1 MPKRSLASLQDLA
14 VDSIVTQVLEQDQ
27 GHVFRLL
34 ARVRRTG
41 PTLRD
46 DDVLELI
53 EGEVA
58 YRVLAR
64 HVPTHARAL
73 LEDLL
78 ERRPMYGAKIPLG
91 DPAAASGTDE
101 MDDDRWYSW
110 RQQLGQAVA
119 ALFGVEIPTTWEF
132 GEDPSEVQIPGLGL
146 CVRQLVHYLDQ
157 LSHVLQL
164 WRRSLIEPDHNYD
177 CFGADV
183 LFHKDDL
190 EALDF
195 TREWPPEGPVW
206 LWRTIGA
213 VGDAAGW
220 DVVRDE
226 DAEHSPAARLLL
238 RKGRYAFAIVKAI
251 DTAYDEL
258 EGMLLSCK
266 EVECSTKNWVE
277 QRALHAPPRATVLL
291 HWGREKEY

>member
-1 MPKRSLASLQDLA
+1 M
-14 VDSIVTQVLEQDQ
+14 
-27 GHVFRLL
+27 
-34 ARVRRTG
+34 
-41 PTLRD
+41 
-46 DDVLELI
+46 
-53 EGEVA
+53 
-58 YRVLAR
+58 
-64 HVPTHARAL
+64 
-73 LEDLL
+73 
-78 ERRPMYGAKIPLG
+78 
-91 DPAAASGTDE
+91 
-101 MDDDRWYSW
+101 
-110 RQQLGQAVA
+110 
-119 ALFGVEIPTTWEF
+119 
-132 GEDPSEVQIPGLGL
+132 
-146 CVRQLVHYLDQ
+146 
-157 LSHVLQL
+157 
-164 WRRSLIEPDHNYD
+164 
-177 CFGADV
+177 
-183 LFHKDDL
+183 

-277 QRALHAPPRATVLL
+277 QRALQAPPRATVLL
-291 HWGREKEY
+291 HWGRKKEY